1 MSVVDALN
9 NKYRV
14 LLTEVLPYEL
24 PIMLDN
30 EAFYQNMLD
39 DETRKVFEKT
49 FEGILRSQHWSIP
62 FDYSIRRMGGEKS
75 RRLSLIHPL
84 TQLGSVVL
92 YEKYDDYMLNLCSRS
107 PFSIRYIDKKAKCIF
122 PAEDDHQEET
132 DDNRIELTANEIDP
146 KYRSYFSYKKYDL
159 MYKFFDSGD
168 NLRLEQK
175 YSQLMKLDIS
185 GCFYH
190 IYTHSIAWAIK
201 GKEFAKEHSGK
212 DVQTF
217 EKDFDSLMQH
227 VNYNETNGIVV
238 GPEMSR
244 IFAEVILQKVDI
256 DVLER
261 LKEQGLTLGKDYE
274 VRRYVDDSYVYANSK
289 DTLDKIRQ
297 TFSDELSKFK
307 LDINMNKLEYASR
320 PFGSDINDAKDD
332 LRQLLEEFRATY
344 LTKGDDGKYTRSISN
359 EMKVFS
365 RIANGVRTITHKY
378 GLTYGTLNKYFLAL
392 LLKQI
397 RSEKKTETIPSTGLL
412 LAYVEIAMY
421 VFSLDMHTTAS
432 YRLCSIVQ
440 ELSDWADSVIECN
453 CKQELQSKVC
463 RELKRVLDIYEN
475 TNTEA
480 NSNLEVQNILL
491 LMSRLYPGKL
501 SSARVLSLFGIT
513 DIHNNGYDKLDY
525 FQICT
530 LLYVLGTLSDSKA
543 TLDLIETELKRRFDS
558 RLVMK
563 RAEMAMLFFD
573 CCTCP
578 YISNA
583 TKLKLTKVCTSCAS
597 GKENERLKEI
607 VKPGRWFFD
616 WDRNHKLDEILTKKE
631 YHSPYE

>member
-1 MSVVDALN
+1 MSGGDALN

-24 PIMLDN
+24 PIMLNN

-49 FEGILRSQHWSIP
+49 FDGVLKSRQWSIP
-62 FDYSIRRMGGEKS
+62 FDYSIRRIGGEKS

-84 TQLGSVVL
+84 TQLGCVVL
-92 YEKYDDYMLNLCSRS
+92 YEKYDDYMLSLCSRS
-107 PFSIRYIDKKAKCIF
+107 PFSIRYIDKKARCIF
-122 PAEDDHQEET
+122 PAEDEQQEEA
-132 DDNRIELTANEIDP
+132 DDNRIELTASEIDP
-146 KYRSYFSYKKYDL
+146 RYRSYFSYKKYDL

-185 GCFYH
+185 CCFYH
-190 IYTHSIAWAIK
+190 IYTHSVAWAIK
-201 GKEFAKEHSGK
+201 GKEFAKEHTDK
-212 DVQTF
+212 NVQTF

-244 IFAEVILQKVDI
+244 IFAEIILQRVDI
-256 DVLER
+256 DILER
-261 LKEQGLTLGKDYE
+261 LKTQGLTLGKDYE

-289 DTLDKIRQ
+289 DILDKIRQ
-297 TFSDELSKFK
+297 TFADELSKYK
-307 LDINMNKLEYASR
+307 LDINTNKLEYASR

-332 LRQLLEEFRATY
+332 LRQLLKEFRATY
-344 LTKGDDGKYTRSISN
+344 LKKDDDGKYTRSISN

-365 RIANGVRTITHKY
+365 RIANDFRTTTHKY
-378 GLTYGTLNKYFLAL
+378 SLTYGTLNKYFLAQL
-392 LLKQI
+392 LRQI
-397 RSEKKTETIPSTGLL
+397 RSEKETEAFPSTGLL
-412 LAYVEIAMY
+412 LTYVEIAMY

-432 YRLCSIVQ
+432 YRLCSILQ
-440 ELSDWADSVIECN
+440 ELSDWTDSLTECN

-491 LMSRLYPGKL
+491 LTSRLYPDKL

-513 DIHNNGYDKLDY
+513 DVNNNGYDKLDY

-530 LLYVLGTLSDSKA
+530 LLYVFGALSNFRA
-543 TLDLIETELKRRFDS
+543 TIDLIETELKRRFDS
-558 RLVMK
+558 RSVMK

-578 YISNA
+578 YISKA
-583 TKLKLTKVCTSCAS
+583 TKLELTKVCTGCAS
-597 GKENERLKEI
+597 GKEGERLREI
-607 VKPGRWFFD
+607 TKPGRWFFD
-616 WDRNHKLDEILTKKE
+616 WDRNHKIDEILMKKE

>member
-30 EAFYQNMLD
+30 EAFYQNMLSD
-39 DETRKVFEKT
+39 RTRTVFEKT
-49 FEGILRSQHWSIP
+49 FAGVLKSQEWSIP

-75 RRLSLIHPL
+75 RRLSLIHPF
-84 TQLGSVVL
+84 TQLESVAL
-92 YEKYDDYMLNLCSRS
+92 YEKYDDYMLNICSRS

-122 PAEDDHQEET
+122 PAEEEQQEEA
-132 DDNRIELTANEIDP
+132 DDNRIELTANEIEP
-146 KYRSYFSYKKYDL
+146 RYRSYFSYKKYDL

-190 IYTHSIAWAIK
+190 IYTHSVAWAIK

-212 DVQTF
+212 NIQTF

-244 IFAEVILQKVDI
+244 IFAEVILQRVDI

-261 LKEQGLTLGKDYE
+261 LKAQGLTLGKDYE

-289 DTLDKIRQ
+289 DILDKIRQ
-297 TFSDELSKFK
+297 TFADELSKYK

-332 LRQLLEEFRATY
+332 LRQLLEEFRSTY
-344 LTKGDDGKYTRSISN
+344 LKKGDDGKYTRSISN

-365 RIANGVRTITHKY
+365 RVANGFRTTTHKY
-378 GLTYGTLNKYFLAL
+378 GLSYGTLNKYFLAL
-392 LLKQI
+392 LLRQI
-397 RSEKKTETIPSTGLL
+397 RTEKKTEAYPSTGLL

-440 ELSDWADSVIECN
+440 ELSGWADSLTECN

-501 SSARVLSLFGIT
+501 STARVLSLFGIT
-513 DIHNNGYDKLDY
+513 DINNNGYDKLDY

-530 LLYVLGTLSDSKA
+530 LLYVLGTSSDFKA
-543 TLDLIETELKRRFDS
+543 TLDLIEAELKRRFDS
-558 RLVMK
+558 RSVMK

-578 YISNA
+578 YISNG
-583 TKLKLTKVCTSCAS
+583 TKLELTKVCTSCAS

-616 WDRNHKLDEILTKKE
+616 WDRNHKIDEILTKKE